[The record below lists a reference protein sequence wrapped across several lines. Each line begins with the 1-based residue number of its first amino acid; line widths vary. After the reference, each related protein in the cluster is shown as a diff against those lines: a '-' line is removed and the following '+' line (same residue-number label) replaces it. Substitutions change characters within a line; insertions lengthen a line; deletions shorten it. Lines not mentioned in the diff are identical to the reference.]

1 MTLPTRLPSTPYEKV
16 WGTPLTEPW
25 LQNPDHHKIGEV
37 WFHASDR
44 APLLVKLL
52 FTSDRLSVQVHP
64 DDAYAALH
72 ENSPGKTEMWHV
84 LRAEP
89 GAQVALGL
97 KETISRERLRDASL
111 SGEIEH
117 LLNWIPARK
126 GDTFYVP
133 AGTIHA
139 IGGGLVLCEIQQ
151 ISDVTYRLYDY
162 GRPREL
168 HLERG
173 VEVAFPG
180 PYTAPPPGKNGL
192 LAEGPY
198 FRTERLKVA
207 GSATCP
213 PRPVNSI
220 YVMVQGEGTIAG
232 QPFVAGEAWEVA
244 AGDDCAISAKDA
256 VVIITSTNFALQSS

>member
-1 MTLPTRLPSTPYEKV
+1 MTLPTRLPSTTYEKL

-25 LQNPDHHKIGEV
+25 LKNPDHRKIGEV
-37 WFHASDR
+37 WFQASDQ

-72 ENSPGKTEMWHV
+72 ENSRGKTEMWHV
-84 LRAEP
+84 LRADP

-97 KETISRERLRDASL
+97 KETISRERLREVSL

-117 LLNWIPARK
+117 LLTWMPARE

-168 HLERG
+168 HLDRG
-173 VEVAFPG
+173 ADIADPG
-180 PYTAPPPGKNGL
+180 PYTAPPPSQHGL
-192 LAEGPY
+192 LAQGPY
-198 FRTERLKVA
+198 FRTERLDVD
-207 GSATCP
+207 GSATSSA
-213 PRPVNSI
+213 RPVNSI
-220 YVMVQGEGTIAG
+220 YVMVKGEGTIAG
-232 QPFVAGEAWEVA
+232 QPFVAGEAWEVP
-244 AGDDCAISAKDA
+244 AGLDCTISSESSA
-256 VVIITSTNFALQSS
+256 VIITSTNFVLQSS